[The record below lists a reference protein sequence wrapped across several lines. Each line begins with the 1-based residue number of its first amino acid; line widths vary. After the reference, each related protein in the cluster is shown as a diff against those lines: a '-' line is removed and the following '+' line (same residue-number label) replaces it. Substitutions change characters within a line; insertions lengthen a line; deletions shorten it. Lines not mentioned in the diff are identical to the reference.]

1 MEPFG
6 LFQFLQNL
14 LSSQQT
20 SAPAASSD
28 TPSNTTAYQEEKVSA
43 CPPNQVEKTSPQNE
57 AVLQFF
63 SAHDERV
70 KRTRQKR

>member
-14 LSSQQT
+14 LPSQPSPTSETPPKQEENADNFSPQKVEKNSSQ
-20 SAPAASSD
+20 S
-28 TPSNTTAYQEEKVSA
+28 
-43 CPPNQVEKTSPQNE
+43 E

-70 KRTRQKR
+70 KRTKQKR

>member
-14 LSSQQT
+14 LPSQPSSASDTTSEIPPKQAENTDGFSPRNTEINSSQ
-20 SAPAASSD
+20 
-28 TPSNTTAYQEEKVSA
+28 
-43 CPPNQVEKTSPQNE
+43 NQ

-63 SAHDERV
+63 SSHDERV
-70 KRTRQKR
+70 KRTKQKR

>member
-14 LSSQQT
+14 LPSQPSS
-20 SAPAASSD
+20 ASD
-28 TPSNTTAYQEEKVSA
+28 TTLEMPSNQEENTEGFS
-43 CPPNQVEKTSPQNE
+43 PRSTEKNSSPSE

-63 SAHDERV
+63 SSHDERV
-70 KRTRQKR
+70 KRTKQKR